1 MIPTQLVLLAI
12 VIIAFW
18 IYRQTSEE
26 IPTVLAAIAGSVCA
40 ISELILA
47 PWLIQL
53 LVVLVLLSINW
64 TAQPQQRFP
73 S

>member
-1 MIPTQLVLLAI
+1 VIPTQLILLAI

-26 IPTVLAAIAGSVCA
+26 IPTILAAIAGSVCA
-40 ISELILA
+40 IAELILA
-47 PWLIQL
+47 PWSIQL
-53 LVVLVLLSINW
+53 FVVLVLVSFNW
-64 TAQPQQRFP
+64 QSQPHQRFP